1 MKLKSISVTNKFYQE
16 NLQIFYQILCNKRIL
31 KQKLLETNRILTIQV
46 VKQTLTIIFVY
57 FQHRWRHQK
66 IKNLLK
72 IFKNFVRRV
81 KIKYFDETHSKTR
94 SSHVR
99 CHGDQFFVC
108 YSAKLERNPFQELD
122 SSHEW
127 RNNSSQVK
135 SQWSG
140 APDDYSS
147 QLTNKRN
154 VVRFVQYDAFSS
166 TGPSSLVDSFL

>member
-1 MKLKSISVTNKFYQE
+1 M
-16 NLQIFYQILCNKRIL
+16 LCNKRIL
-31 KQKLLETNRILTIQV
+31 KQKLLETIRILTIQV

-66 IKNLLK
+66 IKILLK

-81 KIKYFDETHSKTR
+81 KTKYFDETHSKTR

-108 YSAKLERNPFQELD
+108 YSAPFEQNPFQELD

-135 SQWSG
+135 SQWS
-140 APDDYSS
+140 DVDVYSS
-147 QLTNKRN
+147 QLTNNRN

-166 TGPSSLVDSFL
+166 TGPSSLVDWFL